1 MPGMSVQLRREIE
14 ALADGKAA
22 LRENAAALSLA
33 YREKTGQG
41 RRLAVTGT
49 DALSYACARM
59 PATFAATE
67 RALSLALEQSAC
79 RPRTVTDCGA
89 GTGAAALAAFSLLG
103 QERTLCLEREEA
115 MRDLGSRIT
124 KMAGVPAA
132 WKSFDL
138 LRDDV
143 PPAELVCEG
152 YMLGELAPEDRARAI
167 LRLWNAAGQMLL
179 LVEPGTPQ
187 GFAVLREARNL
198 LLQRGAAV
206 AAPCPGNGD
215 CPMGPDD
222 WCHFSV
228 RVERTRLMKQLKGG
242 DAPFEDEKFS
252 FLALTKEEAVPCAA
266 RILRHP
272 EIARGRISLALCTPD
287 GRTDAGITKKDP
299 LWKRARK
306 AQWGDALD
314 ATPGQTAPR
323 D

>member
-1 MPGMSVQLRREIE
+1 MPGRSAQLRREIE
-14 ALADGKAA
+14 ALADGETA
-22 LRENAAALSLA
+22 LRDNAAALSLA

-41 RRLAVTGT
+41 RRLAVTRT

-59 PATFAATE
+59 PATFAAVQ

-89 GTGAAALAAFSLLG
+89 GTGAAALAAYSLLG

-115 MRDLGSRIT
+115 MRSLGSRIT
-124 KMAGVPAA
+124 EMAGVPAE
-132 WKSFDL
+132 WESFDI
-138 LRDDV
+138 LRGNV

-152 YMLGELAPEDRARAI
+152 YMLGELAPADRGSAA
-167 LRLWNAAGQMLL
+167 LRLWDAAQQMLL

-198 LLQRGAAV
+198 LVKKGAAV
-206 AAPCPGNGD
+206 AAPCPGDGG

-242 DAPFEDEKFS
+242 DAPFEDEKF
-252 FLALTKEEAVPCAA
+252 
-266 RILRHP
+266 
-272 EIARGRISLALCTPD
+272 
-287 GRTDAGITKKDP
+287 
-299 LWKRARK
+299 
-306 AQWGDALD
+306 
-314 ATPGQTAPR
+314 
-323 D
+323 